1 MLTIIDTGI
10 ANVGSFK
17 YKLFN
22 LGIESHVATSLN
34 DIEQATKFILPG
46 VGHFK
51 SGMKSIHEKGIVE
64 SLNKKVL
71 EDKVPIIGICLG
83 MQLLTNE
90 SEEGDVVG
98 LGWIDA
104 ETKRLNFNEHKKSN
118 FKIPHVGW
126 SQVSKRKDTVL
137 FIGVPDDHKF
147 YFTHSYF
154 VHCNDES
161 NIIATTE
168 YGLEFC
174 SIVQKDNIYGTQF
187 HPEKSHA
194 TGFNVLINFIKYA

>member
-51 SGMKSIHEKGIVE
+51 SGMKSLHDSRMLEI
-64 SLNKKVL
+64 LNIKVL
-71 EDKVPIIGICLG
+71 DEKTPIIGICLG
-83 MQLLTNE
+83 MQLLTKG
-90 SEEGDVVG
+90 SEEGN
-98 LGWIDA
+98 IDGMA
-104 ETKRLNFNEHKKSN
+104 FIDGYTKKFNFTNKNNRLT
-118 FKIPHVGW
+118 KIPHVGW
-126 SQVSKRKDTVL
+126 NKIKKKNDTVL
-137 FIGVPDDHKF
+137 LKDISVDHKF
-147 YFTHSYF
+147 YFTQSYF